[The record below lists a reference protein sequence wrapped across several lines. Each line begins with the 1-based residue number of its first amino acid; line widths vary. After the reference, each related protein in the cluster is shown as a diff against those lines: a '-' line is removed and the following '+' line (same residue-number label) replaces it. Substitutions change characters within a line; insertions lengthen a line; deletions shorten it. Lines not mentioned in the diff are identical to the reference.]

1 MEATSCGMQVMLL
14 LHIPN
19 SMESQLRCIPPISHR
34 VELAVLTGEVELSS
48 ERLHSSLGFDFE
60 TALN

>member
-19 SMESQLRCIPPISHR
+19 SMESQLRRIPPISHR

-48 ERLHSSLGFDFE
+48 ERLHRSLGFDF
-60 TALN
+60 